1 MADLPGNIVG
11 ACLPHPSSYC
21 CEIMFTK
28 QALSGS
34 QPKSLQLDPCSQ
46 RPLDVAYLFKHPYS
60 KRELEPA
67 LLHTNHEPNR
77 YNRLRIRH
85 RRTELHCFS
94 TCYEATRIDS
104 TRIYSG

>member
-34 QPKSLQLDPCSQ
+34 QPKSLQLDPLGSI
-46 RPLDVAYLFKHPYS
+46 PVNYLDVLKYIA
-60 KRELEPA
+60 
-67 LLHTNHEPNR
+67 
-77 YNRLRIRH
+77 
-85 RRTELHCFS
+85 
-94 TCYEATRIDS
+94 
-104 TRIYSG
+104 